1 MHIVEQEM
9 FDPRFREMSNIAAIS
24 GEVTLFR
31 AVIARAMN
39 DAVAGLSHLGDPE
52 AIARRNSP
60 ESRETR
66 MHREEARDWLLS
78 DSVDFRRIC
87 NWALLD
93 PDAVRDAARRN
104 IDSASREF
112 EEVQAGP
119 VAA

>member
-1 MHIVEQEM
+1 M

-39 DAVAGLSHLGDPE
+39 DAVAGLSHNGE
-52 AIARRNSP
+52 SESAARRNSP

-93 PDAVRDAARRN
+93 PDAVRDAALRN
-104 IDSASREF
+104 ISAAGEEF
-112 EEVQAGP
+112 GEAFAGKAAGP

>member
-1 MHIVEQEM
+1 M
-9 FDPRFREMSNIAAIS
+9 FDPKFREMSNIAAIS

-39 DAVAGLSHLGDPE
+39 DAVAGLAHLADPE
-52 AIARRNSP
+52 AAARRGNSP

-66 MHREEARDWLLS
+66 LHREEARDWLLS
-78 DSVDFRRIC
+78 DSVDFRRVC

-93 PDAVRDAARRN
+93 PEAVRDAARRN
-104 IDSASREF
+104 IEASDAEYRSRE
-112 EEVQAGP
+112 ERGEVAGT

>member
-1 MHIVEQEM
+1 M

-39 DAVAGLSHLGDPE
+39 DAVAGLSHAGDPE
-52 AIARRNSP
+52 AAARRNSP

-78 DSVDFRRIC
+78 DSVDFRRVC

-104 IDSASREF
+104 IDTATAEF
-112 EEVQAGP
+112 GAEFAGEQAGP